1 MYKIF
6 KYPVWEDNGI
16 SHVVIPENHKV
27 IRLEYVDDGFYKGW
41 FVWAI
46 VDPHD
51 TTMISTLIRKNF
63 KLPTTEAQYIT
74 PKPKY
79 MQIGLLEEQTVY
91 IPSNCLITNVS
102 FIEGKCYLFYEEY
115 TLSKGTYTGY
125 SLKGRK
131 TGQELGFDPE
141 EYNCVGWLK
150 PWIKQELCVYMFAKE
165 L

>member
-6 KYPVWEDNGI
+6 KYPVWEDNGRNHI
-16 SHVVIPENHKV
+16 TIPVKHKT

-46 VDPHD
+46 VDTQH
-51 TTMISTLIRKNF
+51 TTMISKTVNLSAAD
-63 KLPTTEAQYIT
+63 AQYIA

-79 MQIGLLEEQTVY
+79 MQIGLLEEQIVY
-91 IPSNCLITNVS
+91 IPSNCFITNVS

-150 PWIKQELCVYMFAKE
+150 PWIKQELCVYVFAKRVE
-165 L
+165 

>member
-6 KYPVWEDNGI
+6 KYPVWEDNGRNHI
-16 SHVVIPENHKV
+16 TIPENHKV

-51 TTMISTLIRKNF
+51 TTMISKTVNLSAAD
-63 KLPTTEAQYIT
+63 AQYIA

-79 MQIGLLEEQTVY
+79 LQIGLMEDQDIYL
-91 IPSNCLITNVS
+91 PSNCFITEVK
-102 FIEGKCYLFYEEY
+102 FIFGKCYIFYEEFCA
-115 TLSKGTYTGY
+115 SKGTYTKY
-125 SLKGRK
+125 NLKGRK

-141 EYNCVGWLK
+141 EYSYIGCLK
-150 PWIKQELCVYMFAKE
+150 PWIKQELCVYVFSKRFDYM
-165 L
+165 